1 MLSSAAA
8 PPKHAQETM
17 LTAAQ
22 SCHKLHTP
30 AINVAVVAVHKVTI
44 KDGMWEGTKRMLMS
58 RKACNKVPPK
68 QTQAQRLKP
77 SAWGCT
83 TNNTP
88 IKPVAMMSQ

>member
-8 PPKHAQETM
+8 PPKHAQETI
-17 LTAAQ
+17 LTVAQ

-30 AINVAVVAVHKVTI
+30 AINVAVVAVLKVTI
-44 KDGMWEGTKRMLMS
+44 KDGIFDGTNRMLMS

-77 SAWGCT
+77 SA
-83 TNNTP
+83 
-88 IKPVAMMSQ
+88 